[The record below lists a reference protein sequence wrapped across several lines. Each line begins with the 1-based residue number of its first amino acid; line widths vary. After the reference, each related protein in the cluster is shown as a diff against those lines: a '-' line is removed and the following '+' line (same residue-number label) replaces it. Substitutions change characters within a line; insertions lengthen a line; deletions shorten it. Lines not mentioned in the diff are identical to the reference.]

1 MKDRKEILY
10 QERSV
15 VCWIDDFKLWLE
27 MKEESFPLRK
37 DRFLETLLKFS
48 VEDKQGKL
56 HRETQN
62 IGFIDE

>member
-1 MKDRKEILY
+1 
-10 QERSV
+10 
-15 VCWIDDFKLWLE
+15 